1 MLLTAILPTSIFHL
15 TLRIKLSNWFG
26 SEPKEGKEVEVAT
39 DDEIS
44 VITLPLIY
52 IFLCLFLLFTSS
64 ICTELQSDFLS
75 KTLPPIMNQWGLTGL
90 LPFYAMKMPVYP
102 LLSGNLLLFGVMTT
116 LNVLF
121 LARKKWIKIVI
132 FAICGVYLIIVTIFR
147 SLRLN
152 SSTVFTDLLVD
163 ESTTLFVGES
173 QSYLFGVH
181 YVILL
186 SIAFMSIS
194 MTGQRIGE

>member
-1 MLLTAILPTSIFHL
+1 
-15 TLRIKLSNWFG
+15 
-26 SEPKEGKEVEVAT
+26 
-39 DDEIS
+39 
-44 VITLPLIY
+44 
-52 IFLCLFLLFTSS
+52 
-64 ICTELQSDFLS
+64 
-75 KTLPPIMNQWGLTGL
+75 
-90 LPFYAMKMPVYP
+90 MKMPVYP

-132 FAICGVYLIIVTIFR
+132 FAICAVYFAIVTVFR
-147 SLRLN
+147 GYRLK

-163 ESTTLFVGES
+163 EPTTLFVGES

-181 YVILL
+181 LAILL

-194 MTGQRIGE
+194 MTGQRLVEEGMVYNKVVKTQIDRLYQCMAQEKKPYVVSRVIGGLPEVNANNQ